1 VPIHVGDKVM
11 DAVASCATSMDDR
24 VEVGWKVKVEFVA
37 QLEHKVDSFVAREPQ
52 SGRQVCLRVNALV
65 LAPA

>member
-1 VPIHVGDKVM
+1 
-11 DAVASCATSMDDR
+11 MDDR